1 MMLRTLSLL
10 VVIATLS
17 FGQTHQQVQVASGTI
32 ELTAFSIETVIGDVR
47 TNEIRDQL
55 TNLRDQRAALTSI
68 YTEKHSKVQAVE
80 AQIDSL
86 EAALKAAPQSDTRL
100 IHLKGNVEIRTD
112 TMTLTANEAYYNE
125 ATGEIEALGTVH
137 FKPNSK

>member
-32 ELTAFSIETVIGDVR
+32 EFTAFSIETVIGDVR

-68 YTEKHSKVQAVE
+68 YTEKHSKAQAIE

-112 TMTLTANEAYYNE
+112 TMTLTANEA
-125 ATGEIEALGTVH
+125 
-137 FKPNSK
+137 